1 MAIYL
6 IEGKLG
12 AGKTLC
18 AVGRIRDA
26 LFDGK
31 RVATNLDLRLDDL
44 VNTDAR
50 MCRVIRLPDKP
61 TVGHLEML
69 GLGNPDLDESRNGLI
84 VLDEMAAYMNARSYG
99 DKDRQPVID
108 WLIHSRKKGW
118 DVYFICQNIG
128 QIDKQVRESLVEYRV
143 TCKRMDRL
151 TIPFLRPV
159 FSLLTGGRWV
169 PRLPRIHQAMVRY
182 GVEVSAPLA
191 DKWTYRGNDL
201 FKAYDTR
208 QVFRFDPWQ
217 APYSYLPPY
226 YTKGWKAVRRYRN
239 IARKMAERRRLTGL
253 QRAGLISMDEWRVL
267 FAQT

>member
-26 LFDGK
+26 LIAGK
-31 RVATNLDLRLDDL
+31 RVATNLDIRLEHL
-44 VNTDAR
+44 VNVDAK

-61 TVGHLEML
+61 TVAHLEMI
-69 GLGNPDLDESRNGLI
+69 GTGNPEMDESKNGLI
-84 VLDEMAAYMNARSYG
+84 VVDEMAAYMNARSYG

-118 DVYFICQNIG
+118 DVYFICQNIA
-128 QIDKQVRESLVEYRV
+128 QIDKQVREALVEYRV
-143 TCKRMDRL
+143 TCKRFDRM
-151 TIPFLRPV
+151 TIPFLRPIC
-159 FSLLTGGRWV
+159 SLLSGGSWV
-169 PRLPRIHQAMVRY
+169 PHFPRVHQAIVRY
-182 GVEVSAPLA
+182 GVDVGAPVA

-201 FKAYDTR
+201 FAAYDTR
-208 QVFRFDPWQ
+208 QVFRLDPWQ

-226 YTKGWKAVRRYRN
+226 YTQGWKAVKRYRN
-239 IARKMAERRRLTGL
+239 LSRKMAERRRLTGL
-253 QRAGLISMDEWRVL
+253 YRAGLVSFDEWRSL